1 MQISKCSSAHL
12 DSATSIVEIIWP
24 LSVPSCPD
32 DNSAGR
38 GVLPLRTFI
47 QETLRRSRTSYST
60 LQAALYYLILIKPH
74 VPGHDFTMEQPN
86 VAQSSRALQCGRRM
100 FLAALILASKYLQD
114 RNYSARAWSKI
125 SGLKV
130 CEINSNELTFCQAV
144 EWNFHIPER
153 VFDRWSEIVLK
164 HTPSS
169 QPPPPSGGAV
179 PSRKVDDWKVTIPLL
194 TPGLGTPAA
203 SSSDEKFARSE
214 VSADTKEWVA
224 TGLPG
229 DGRSLDTTP
238 TPAKPPRYLEPKL
251 EMAPPPP
258 SLARLGLLPTPQLT
272 PKTLVGANPLVSRHQ
287 VTAQGA
293 LKTAA
298 GTVINRAQSF
308 GSSRPQTEE
317 WLQLAR
323 PIPVEGCQLLNNK
336 MFFAPPSVASS
347 GSSPESMISD
357 QLSRSS
363 RASSISS
370 VSSSNLGCQPNLAR
384 VAVRRSAN
392 IPMVTHP
399 EYESTKMAENI
410 SIVSGSNIYTEDTVT
425 ALEHL
430 VFSDGPSAVNTP
442 SPPMRRDL
450 SVPAQAVNGILQ
462 RSPDRGPRRSSA
474 RPRKRGRPSND
485 MTNLHQEVRTI
496 LHATSPSLRPTSSS
510 QFPAAQSSLS
520 IKTEMSGDTTPTGT
534 EMFQRPDFVRK
545 LSMPQ
550 RLPVSKDLGRKRACC
565 ANEVFNES
573 GRTGVAVSHTRW
585 QGTSMCG
592 GNL

>member
-1 MQISKCSSAHL
+1 M
-12 DSATSIVEIIWP
+12 EIIWP
-24 LSVPSCPD
+24 LSVPSCRND
-32 DNSAGR
+32 DSTGR

-86 VAQSSRALQCGRRM
+86 DAQSSRALQCGRRM

-125 SGLKV
+125 SGLRV

-153 VFDRWSEIVLK
+153 IFDQWAEIVLK

-169 QPPPPSGGAV
+169 QPPPPPTGGV
-179 PSRKVDDWKVTIPLL
+179 SDRKVDDWKVTIPLL

-203 SSSDEKFARSE
+203 SSSNERFARSE
-214 VSADTKEWVA
+214 VFTEAKDWVA
-224 TGLPG
+224 TSLSG

-238 TPAKPPRYLEPKL
+238 TPAKPPRYLEPKF
-251 EMAPPPP
+251 EMGPPPP

-272 PKTLVGANPLVSRHQ
+272 PKTLVGANPLVSKHQ
-287 VTAQGA
+287 FAAQGPVKPPA
-293 LKTAA
+293 STLT
-298 GTVINRAQSF
+298 NRTQNI
-308 GSSRPQTEE
+308 GLNGLQTERSSRPQMEE
-317 WLQLAR
+317 WMQPAR
-323 PIPVEGCQLLNNK
+323 PTPLEGCQLLNSK
-336 MFFAPPSVASS
+336 MSIAPPSVASS
-347 GSSPESMISD
+347 GSSPESMFSD

-370 VSSSNLGCQPNLAR
+370 VSSSNLGYQPNLAR

-392 IPMVTHP
+392 IPMATHA
-399 EYESTKMAENI
+399 EYDLTKMAENI
-410 SIVSGSNIYTEDTVT
+410 SIVSGSNLYTEDTVT

-442 SPPMRRDL
+442 SPSMRRD
-450 SVPAQAVNGILQ
+450 SSMPAAAGNGPLQ
-462 RSPDRGPRRSSA
+462 QSPGRGPRRSSA

-510 QFPAAQSSLS
+510 QLPAAHTLLSLNS
-520 IKTEMSGDTTPTGT
+520 EVSGCAIPTGT
-534 EMFQRPDFVRK
+534 ELFQRSDTVRK

-550 RLPVSKDLGRKRACC
+550 RLPIRKDLGRKRACC

-573 GRTGVAVSHTRW
+573 GATGVAVSYTRW
-585 QGTSMCG
+585 QGTGMCG